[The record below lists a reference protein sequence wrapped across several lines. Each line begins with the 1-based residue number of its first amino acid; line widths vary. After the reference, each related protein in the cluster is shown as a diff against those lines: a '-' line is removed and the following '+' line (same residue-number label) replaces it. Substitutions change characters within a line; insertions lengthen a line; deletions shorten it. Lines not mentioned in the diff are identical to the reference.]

1 MCTQDKERNS
11 RRLTF
16 SYSCNSTWVNEI
28 MKRAVDIL
36 VGLLCALSALTVLAV
51 SDEVAAQDRSS
62 DAARSVQ
69 VRDITLKVPLSWK
82 QERPT
87 SRLRLTQFRV
97 PAAQGDREDAELIV
111 FNFGDGG
118 GGVEANIRRWI
129 DQFQPAGRKVR
140 TVSGNSTQGKY
151 YLADVSGTYN
161 RPDGPPFLRRTKPVS
176 DFRSHSVILLVEN
189 KGVYFLKLIGPR
201 KTVSDSIAQF
211 RASFGAGSAD
221 EEKDY
226 KLTGE

>member
-1 MCTQDKERNS
+1 M
-11 RRLTF
+11 
-16 SYSCNSTWVNEI
+16 
-28 MKRAVDIL
+28 
-36 VGLLCALSALTVLAV
+36 
-51 SDEVAAQDRSS
+51 
-62 DAARSVQ
+62 
-69 VRDITLKVPLSWK
+69 
-82 QERPT
+82 
-87 SRLRLTQFRV
+87 RLTQFRV

-176 DFRSHSVILLVEN
+176 DFRSYSVILLVEN

-201 KTVSDSIAQF
+201 KTVSDSITQF
-211 RASFGAGSAD
+211 RASFGAGSSD